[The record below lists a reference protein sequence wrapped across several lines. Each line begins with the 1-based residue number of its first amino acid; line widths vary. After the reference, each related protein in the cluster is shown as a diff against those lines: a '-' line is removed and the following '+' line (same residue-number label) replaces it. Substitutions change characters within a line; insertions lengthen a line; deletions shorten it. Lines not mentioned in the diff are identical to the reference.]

1 MNQGFQWVCIDN
13 KGYEEELSVGIFYND
28 LGSDFTDKFCILIKN
43 DVGMVS
49 EYYQPLRFVTIEEW
63 REIQLK
69 KIGI

>member
-1 MNQGFQWVCIDN
+1 MKQWICINN
-13 KGYEEELSVGIFYND
+13 KGYEEEICINKVYKD

-43 DVGMVS
+43 DLGMVS

-63 REIQLK
+63 REMQLK